1 MSISN
6 YYSPMLSSS
15 WLFSNVILNNSPML
29 SNGHLQLLFCN
40 VIVLLVVLN
49 CYSKIFP
56 NAIQC
61 PSPIVILQCYPP
73 LGCLAASESLL
84 LSRSLTTFAL
94 PLHHLLVQT
103 NIMET
108 GDKTQTHKY
117 NSMQDQVNKKYPDFP
132 TKIIWSRIKVWFWS
146 PAGKW
151 EASIMICCKIKGY
164 KNLGNNLVI

>member
-1 MSISN
+1 MIENGCKKSLTYPTSLLSN
-6 YYSPMLSSS
+6 IPMF
-15 WLFSNVILNNSPML
+15 FSKVIL
-29 SNGHLQLLFCN
+29 
-40 VIVLLVVLN
+40 LLVVLR
-49 CYSKIFP
+49 CYSKIFS
-56 NAIQC
+56 NVIQC

-94 PLHHLLVQT
+94 PLHHLLFQT

-108 GDKTQTHKY
+108 GDETQTHKY

-146 PAGKW
+146 PAGNW
-151 EASIMICCKIKGY
+151 EITLLWR
-164 KNLGNNLVI
+164 NLS

>member
-6 YYSPMLSSS
+6 YHSPMLSSS
-15 WLFSNVILNNSPML
+15 WLFSNAILNNSPML
-29 SNGHLQLLFCN
+29 SNVHIQLLFCN

-49 CYSKIFP
+49 YYSEIFP
-56 NAIQC
+56 NVIQC

-94 PLHHLLVQT
+94 PLHHLLFQT

-117 NSMQDQVNKKYPDFP
+117 NSMQDQV
-132 TKIIWSRIKVWFWS
+132 
-146 PAGKW
+146 
-151 EASIMICCKIKGY
+151 
-164 KNLGNNLVI
+164 KNGVQ

>member
-56 NAIQC
+56 NVIQC

-73 LGCLAASESLL
+73 LGCLAESESLL

-94 PLHHLLVQT
+94 PLHHLLFQT

-117 NSMQDQVNKKYPDFP
+117 TNTAYD
-132 TKIIWSRIKVWFWS
+132 KVPERPNMWYIFEKAIVQGCLLS
-146 PAGKW
+146 LAQL
-151 EASIMICCKIKGY
+151 Y
-164 KNLGNNLVI
+164 KV

>member
-1 MSISN
+1 MFSFQLNKLGQIYVQWYIKTYILRYVSACSVGRKT
-6 YYSPMLSSS
+6 YCPMYTLC
-15 WLFSNVILNNSPML
+15 NVILNNSPML

-61 PSPIVILQCYPP
+61 PIVILQCYPP

-94 PLHHLLVQT
+94 PLHHLLFQT

-132 TKIIWSRIKVWFWS
+132 TKII
-146 PAGKW
+146 
-151 EASIMICCKIKGY
+151 
-164 KNLGNNLVI
+164 